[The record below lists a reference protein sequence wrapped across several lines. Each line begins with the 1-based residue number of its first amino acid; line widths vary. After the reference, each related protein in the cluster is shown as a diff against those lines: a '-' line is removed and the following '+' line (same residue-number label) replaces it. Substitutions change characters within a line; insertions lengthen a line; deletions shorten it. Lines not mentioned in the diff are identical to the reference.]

1 MEDFLLIMLLD
12 LTHLPKTSLFV
23 IFCFCHEYFLIFV
36 QTITLAHQ
44 LPIDILPPIR
54 SKRDKTLWIGGMFP
68 QTGEWAGG
76 EAAFPAALKALDQ
89 INQRED
95 ILPGYYLNLSAYDTR
110 CSPGLGTTILYE
122 LLYNKTFG
130 SVNSSILMLLG
141 PACSPVSTA
150 VGEAAKMWNLI
161 VLSYG
166 SSSPALSDRVRFRT
180 FFRTHPPATLHNP
193 TRIKFFDLFG
203 WKRIAILIQTEEV
216 WQSTAEHLEAL
227 ARRHNVHIAVRQL
240 FDNDPS
246 HAISNLK
253 KDDIRIIVGLFY
265 EEKAR
270 KVFCKAFQQGY
281 YGESYV
287 WWLIGWYAD
296 DWFLKK
302 NDVDC
307 TAEEMSRAVEG
318 HFTTEIQMLTDST
331 TRTISGITAQEFI
344 TDLNSTLKHLFPTKP
359 IESVGGYVEAPLAYD
374 ATWALALALNRSLQ
388 RTNLEE
394 WTYGNTAMKEIM
406 MDDMERTDF
415 FGVSGAVKF
424 DKLGNRMSKV
434 VVEQLRNGL
443 YRRLARFDA
452 EKGSIE
458 WLGGEEPDGN
468 RCWNY
473 RYTNSSTNE
482 KRRQAPFDQLQI
494 SRQVQEISHPLY
506 LTMSCF
512 AGLGLFFAIVC
523 LILNLVYRKRKFIW
537 QSKPMYNN
545 CALIGGIICLADVFL
560 LGADSQTDKPD
571 RFVRLCQLKGS
582 LLAAGF
588 SICYGGLLAKLV
600 RTYLIS
606 TKKTINRI
614 WSTFELYIIVGSL
627 LLIDFIVFFVW
638 HWKDP
643 LDFRSEATRE
653 GQTINDV
660 KIVYQ
665 FQQCRS
671 KQHMIWIGLLYS
683 IKGILIVIGI
693 YLSYETRASK
703 IEMINDAHLVRMC
716 TYNIFIVCLISASLT
731 LIIERNQDADFA
743 FASIAIILC
752 CFVSF
757 GLIFL
762 PKILCIIRGRDQPL
776 SSSNNKENSTSIST
790 GGHGSNAAT
799 QQLSSEDEEK
809 HRKLI
814 AENEQLKNL
823 IAEREARVNELIEK
837 LKQRGSNIV
846 IRDVQRFSG
855 STAGGHTSILHD
867 NDGLNNAD
875 GTAYVMRRRST
886 FVNPIT
892 LSTRI
897 SNVGLSTTTTTS
909 ITGKNV
915 EVSSEANN
923 AKLSSSSSYRES
935 VC

>member
-1 MEDFLLIMLLD
+1 MLLESMCISNCR
-12 LTHLPKTSLFV
+12 LLLFLYLFHGFIV
-23 IFCFCHEYFLIFV
+23 EYI
-36 QTITLAHQ
+36 QSITIAHQ
-44 LPIDILPPIR
+44 LQINISPPI
-54 SKRDKTLWIGGMFP
+54 SAKKDKTLWIGGMFP

-76 EAAFPAALKALDQ
+76 EAAFPAAIKALDQ

-110 CSPGLGTTILYE
+110 CSAGLGTTILYE

-130 SVNSSILMLLG
+130 NVNSSILMLLG

-166 SSSPALSDRVRFRT
+166 SSSPALSNRARFHT

-193 TRIKFFDLFG
+193 TRIKFFELFG

-216 WQSTAEHLEAL
+216 WQSTAENLEVL
-227 ARRHNVHIAVRQL
+227 ARKHNVHIAVRQL

-246 HAISNLK
+246 HAISNLQ

-270 KVFCKAFQQGY
+270 KVFCKAYQQKY
-281 YGESYV
+281 FGESYV

-296 DWFLKK
+296 NWFLKI
-302 NDVDC
+302 DDIDC
-307 TAEEMSRAVEG
+307 TADEMSRAVEG

-331 TRTISGITAQEFI
+331 TRTISGLTAREFI
-344 TDLNSTLKHLFPTKP
+344 TDLNTTLKQLFPNKP
-359 IESVGGYVEAPLAYD
+359 VESVGGYVEAPLAYD
-374 ATWALALALNRSLQ
+374 ATWALALALNRSLE

-394 WTYGNTAMKEIM
+394 WSYGNVNMKEIM
-406 MDDMERTDF
+406 MDDMKKTDF

-424 DKLGNRMSKV
+424 DELGNRMSKV
-434 VVEQLRNGL
+434 VVEQLRNG
-443 YRRLARFDA
+443 YYHRLARFDA

-458 WLGGEEPDGN
+458 WLNGEEPDGS

-473 RYTNSSTNE
+473 KHNYSSGYE
-482 KRRQAPFDQLQI
+482 KRRLAPYDQMQI
-494 SRQVQEISHPLY
+494 SNKVLEISRTLY

-512 AGLGLFFAIVC
+512 AALGLLFSLVC
-523 LILNLVYRKRKFIW
+523 LVLNIAYRKRKFIW

-545 CALIGGIICLADVFL
+545 CALIGGIICLVDVFL
-560 LGADSQTDKPD
+560 LGADSQTDNPT
-571 RFVRLCQLKGS
+571 RFVKLCQLKGS

-600 RTYLIS
+600 RTYLLS
-606 TKKTINRI
+606 TKKTINRL
-614 WSTFELYIIVGSL
+614 WSMCELFIIVGCL
-627 LLIDFIVFFVW
+627 LLIDLIVFIIW
-638 HWKDP
+638 HIKDP
-643 LDFRSEATRE
+643 LVFTSEPT
-653 GQTINDV
+653 GDSSILHDV
-660 KIVYQ
+660 KTVFK

-671 KQHMIWIGLLYS
+671 KHHMIWIGLLYS

-703 IEMINDAHLVRMC
+703 LEMINDAHLVRMC

-762 PKILCIIRGRDQPL
+762 PKILCLVRGRDQSL
-776 SSSNNKENSTSIST
+776 SSIGNKDQAISNSTGT
-790 GGHGSNAAT
+790 GHGSNSTT

-809 HRKLI
+809 HRKLV
-814 AENEQLKNL
+814 AENEQLKAL

-837 LKQRGSNIV
+837 LKQHGNNVV
-846 IRDVQRFSG
+846 IRDVQRFTTNANPNQTSANHDG
-855 STAGGHTSILHD
+855 EST
-867 NDGLNNAD
+867 GLID
-875 GTAYVMRRRST
+875 STAYVMRRRST
-886 FVNPIT
+886 FANPIT
-892 LSTRI
+892 LSTHL
-897 SNVGLSTTTTTS
+897 SNTAISTTTTS
-909 ITGKNV
+909 ATGKV
-915 EVSSEANN
+915 MEVPAETNHKHSST
-923 AKLSSSSSYRES
+923 SSYRES

>member
-1 MEDFLLIMLLD
+1 MTMLSKYMQFSKQNLL
-12 LTHLPKTSLFV
+12 LF
-23 IFCFCHEYFLIFV
+23 IFIYFGYFIELIYS
-36 QTITLAHQ
+36 ITRAHQ
-44 LPIDILPPIR
+44 LQIDILPPIT
-54 SKRDKTLWIGGMFP
+54 SKKDKTLWIGGMFP

-76 EAAFPAALKALDQ
+76 EAAFPAAIKALDQ

-95 ILPGYYLNLSAYDTR
+95 ILPGYYLNLSAYDTQ

-161 VLSYG
+161 VVSYG
-166 SSSPALSDRVRFRT
+166 SSSPALSNRNRFHT

-193 TRIKFFDLFG
+193 TRIKFFELFS

-216 WQSTAEHLEAL
+216 WQSTAEHLESL
-227 ARRHNVHIAVRQL
+227 AREHNVHIAVRQL

-246 HAISNLK
+246 HAISNLI

-270 KVFCKAFQQGY
+270 KVFCKAYQQGY
-281 YGESYV
+281 YGEQYV

-296 DWFLKK
+296 NWFLKVQ
-302 NDVDC
+302 DFEC
-307 TAEEMSRAVEG
+307 TAEEMARAVEG

-331 TRTISGITAQEFI
+331 TQTISGLTAQEFI
-344 TDLNSTLKHLFPTKP
+344 TYLNTTLKQKFPTRP

-374 ATWALALALNRSLQ
+374 ATWALALALNRSLTQ
-388 RTNLEE
+388 TNLEK
-394 WTYGNTAMKEIM
+394 WAYGNIEMKNIM
-406 MDDMERTDF
+406 MADMNKTNF

-443 YRRLARFDA
+443 YHRLARFDA
-452 EKGSIE
+452 EKSSIE
-458 WLGGEEPDGN
+458 WLGNEEPDGS

-473 RYTNSSTNE
+473 KYNSTNNV
-482 KRRQAPFDQLQI
+482 KRRKAPYDQLRI
-494 SRQVQEISHPLY
+494 SRQVQEISRPLY

-512 AGLGLFFAIVC
+512 AALGLLFAIIC
-523 LILNLVYRKRKFIW
+523 LILNIIYRKRKFIW

-560 LGADSQTDKPD
+560 LGADSQTDKST
-571 RFVRLCQLKGS
+571 RFVKLCQLKGS

-600 RTYLIS
+600 RTYLLS
-606 TKKTINRI
+606 TKKTINHL
-614 WSTFELYIIVGSL
+614 WSMFELFIIVGSL
-627 LLIDFIVFFVW
+627 LLVDLIVFVIW
-638 HWKDP
+638 HVKDP
-643 LDFRSEATRE
+643 LQFKSEATRE
-653 GQTINDV
+653 GP
-660 KIVYQ
+660 KIDDIKIIYQ

-671 KQHMIWIGLLYS
+671 EHHMIWIGLLYS

-703 IEMINDAHLVRMC
+703 VEMINDAHLVRMC

-776 SSSNNKENSTSIST
+776 STDGNKNRSTTNSNATQL
-790 GGHGSNAAT
+790 GSNPS

-809 HRKLI
+809 HRKLV
-814 AENEQLKNL
+814 AENEQLKTL
-823 IAEREARVNELIEK
+823 IAERESRVNELIEK

-855 STAGGHTSILHD
+855 STTPAQVLTNHD
-867 NDGLNNAD
+867 SEQTINNVE
-875 GTAYVMRRRST
+875 GSAYIMRRRST
-886 FVNPIT
+886 FANPIT
-892 LSTRI
+892 LSTQL
-897 SNVGLSTTTTTS
+897 SNSALASSIANKTIEGSLEPNDNNNQNKRLSTST
-909 ITGKNV
+909 
-915 EVSSEANN
+915 
-923 AKLSSSSSYRES
+923 SYRES

>member
-1 MEDFLLIMLLD
+1 MLLD
-12 LTHLPKTSLFV
+12 YSHINNHSLLLFLCVCHGYFV
-23 IFCFCHEYFLIFV
+23 MLIHS
-36 QTITLAHQ
+36 ITVAHQ
-44 LPIDILPPIR
+44 LPIDILPPIH
-54 SKRDKTLWIGGMFP
+54 SKQDKTLWIGGMFP

-76 EAAFPAALKALDQ
+76 EAAFPAAIKALDQ

-166 SSSPALSDRVRFRT
+166 SSSPALSNRIRFRT

-216 WQSTAEHLEAL
+216 WQSTAEHLETL
-227 ARRHNVHIAVRQL
+227 AREHNVHIAVRQL

-270 KVFCKAFQQGY
+270 KVFCKAYQQNY

-296 DWFLKK
+296 NWFVKVQ
-302 NDVDC
+302 DVEC

-318 HFTTEIQMLTDST
+318 HFTTEIQMLTDAT
-331 TRTISGITAQEFI
+331 TKTISGLTAQEFI
-344 TDLNSTLKHLFPTKP
+344 TDLNSTLRQLFPAKP
-359 IESVGGYVEAPLAYD
+359 IESIGGYVEAPLAYD

-394 WTYGNTAMKEIM
+394 WTYGNTNMKDIM
-406 MDDMERTDF
+406 MDDMEKTDF
-415 FGVSGAVKF
+415 FGVSGSVKF

-443 YRRLARFDA
+443 YHRLARFDA
-452 EKGSIE
+452 EKRSIE
-458 WLGGEEPDGN
+458 WLSGEEPDGS

-473 RYTNSSTNE
+473 KYNYSSNNE
-482 KRRQAPFDQLQI
+482 KRRSAPFDQLQI
-494 SRQVQEISHPLY
+494 SHQVQEISRPLY

-512 AGLGLFFAIVC
+512 AALGLLFAIVC
-523 LILNLVYRKRKFIW
+523 LILNIVYRNRKFIR

-560 LGADSQTDKPD
+560 LGADSQTDNPA
-571 RFVRLCQLKGS
+571 RFVKLCQLKGS

-588 SICYGGLLAKLV
+588 SLCFGGLLAKLV
-600 RTYLIS
+600 RTYLLS
-606 TKKTINRI
+606 TKKTINHI
-614 WSTFELYIIVGSL
+614 WSMFELFIIVGSL
-627 LLIDFIVFFVW
+627 LFIDLIVFVIW
-638 HWKDP
+638 HIKDP
-643 LDFRSEATRE
+643 LHFSSEATRE
-653 GQTINDV
+653 GPITNDV
-660 KIVYQ
+660 KTVYQ

-671 KQHMIWIGLLYS
+671 NHHMIWIGLLYS

-703 IEMINDAHLVRMC
+703 LEMINDAHLVRMC

-762 PKILCIIRGRDQPL
+762 PKILCIIRGRDQPFASIDSKAHSRSN
-776 SSSNNKENSTSIST
+776 SS
-790 GGHGSNAAT
+790 GGHNTNSSV

-809 HRKLI
+809 HRKLV
-814 AENEQLKNL
+814 AENEQLKAL
-823 IAEREARVNELIEK
+823 IAEREARVNELIQK

-855 STAGGHTSILHD
+855 SLGVGHASANHDGDPTSTTD
-867 NDGLNNAD
+867 T
-875 GTAYVMRRRST
+875 TAYVMRRRST

-897 SNVGLSTTTTTS
+897 SNALLSTRAS
-909 ITGKNV
+909 ITEKTI
-915 EVSSEANN
+915 EVPSEANN
-923 AKLSSSSSYRES
+923 IKRASTSKYRES

>member
-1 MEDFLLIMLLD
+1 MLLEYS
-12 LTHLPKTSLFV
+12 HLSNNHSLLL
-23 IFCFCHEYFLIFV
+23 FLCICYGYLVVFIHS
-36 QTITLAHQ
+36 ITVAHQ
-44 LPIDILPPIR
+44 LRIDIAPPIS
-54 SKRDKTLWIGGMFP
+54 SKKDKTLWIGGMFP

-76 EAAFPAALKALDQ
+76 EAAFPAAIKALDQ

-166 SSSPALSDRVRFRT
+166 SSSPALSNRARFRT

-216 WQSTAEHLEAL
+216 WQSTAEHLETL
-227 ARRHNVHIAVRQL
+227 ARKHNVHIAVRQL

-270 KVFCKAFQQGY
+270 KVFCKAYQQNY
-281 YGESYV
+281 FGESYV

-296 DWFLKK
+296 NWFLKAH
-302 NDVDC
+302 DVEC
-307 TAEEMSRAVEG
+307 TPEEMSRAVEG
-318 HFTTEIQMLTDST
+318 HFTTEIQMLTDA
-331 TRTISGITAQEFI
+331 TRRTVSGLTAQEFI
-344 TDLNSTLKHLFPTKP
+344 TDLNTTLKQLFPSKP
-359 IESVGGYVEAPLAYD
+359 VESVGGYVEAPLAYD
-374 ATWALALALNRSLQ
+374 ATWALALALNRSLE

-394 WTYGNTAMKEIM
+394 WTYGNVDMKNLM
-406 MDDMERTDF
+406 MDDMKQTDF

-424 DKLGNRMSKV
+424 DEFGNRMSKV
-434 VVEQLRNGL
+434 VVEQLRNGV
-443 YRRLARFDA
+443 YHRLARFDA
-452 EKGSIE
+452 ERGSIE
-458 WLGGEEPDGN
+458 WLGGEESDGS

-473 RYTNSSTNE
+473 KYNYSSSNE
-482 KRRQAPFDQLQI
+482 KRRSAPFDQLQK
-494 SRQVQEISHPLY
+494 SHQVQEISRPLY
-506 LTMSCF
+506 LTMSFF
-512 AGLGLFFAIVC
+512 AALGLLFSIVC
-523 LILNLVYRKRKFIW
+523 LILNIIYQKRKFIW

-545 CALIGGIICLADVFL
+545 CALVGGIICLADVFL
-560 LGADSQTDKPD
+560 LGADSQTDNPA
-571 RFVRLCQLKGS
+571 RFVKLCQLKGS

-588 SICYGGLLAKLV
+588 SICYGGLLAKLL
-600 RTYLIS
+600 RTYLLS
-606 TKKTINRI
+606 TKKAINEL
-614 WSTFELYIIVGSL
+614 WSKLELLIIVGSL
-627 LLIDFIVFFVW
+627 LLIDLIVFVIW
-638 HWKDP
+638 HIKDP
-643 LDFRSEATRE
+643 LVFTSE
-653 GQTINDV
+653 QTGDGPIKNDV
-660 KIVYQ
+660 QTVYQ

-703 IEMINDAHLVRMC
+703 LEMINDAHLVRMC

-762 PKILCIIRGRDQPL
+762 PKILCIIRGRDQTI
-776 SSSNNKENSTSIST
+776 SSVTSKDHAKSNSIG
-790 GGHGSNAAT
+790 GGHGSNPTT

-809 HRKLI
+809 HRKLV
-814 AENEQLKNL
+814 AENEQLKTL

-837 LKQRGSNIV
+837 LKLHGNNIV
-846 IRDVQRFSG
+846 IRDVQRFTTNSSHTPAANHDG
-855 STAGGHTSILHD
+855 ESTGLIDTS
-867 NDGLNNAD
+867 
-875 GTAYVMRRRST
+875 AYVMRRRST
-886 FVNPIT
+886 FANPIT
-892 LSTRI
+892 LSTHL
-897 SNVGLSTTTTTS
+897 SNTALSTTTTS
-909 ITGKNV
+909 IGGKPV
-915 EVSSEANN
+915 EGPSETDIN
-923 AKLSSSSSYRES
+923 KQSSYRES